1 MADNDQS
8 QEKTEEATPKR
19 MEKAREDGQA
29 PRSRELTTTA
39 VLLLGSLGLLWFGSF
54 ITDAIIG
61 TAKKNFAFSREAA
74 FDPAAMFS
82 FLTSSLAES
91 LLGLMPL
98 FGILLLAA
106 LLGPVALGGWLF
118 SVKAM
123 MPKFSRMNP
132 LEGIKRMFS
141 LKALVELGKA
151 LAKVIVLLMV
161 AILLLH
167 SMQDE
172 LLNLA
177 YENLGESIVH
187 SMEMG
192 IWAAIILSVA
202 TIIIAAVDVPFQI
215 WDNSQKLK
223 MTMQDV
229 KDEMKDSEGKPEVKG
244 RIRQL
249 QQEIASRQMMAAVP
263 EADVVITNPTHFSVA
278 VKYQPDNM
286 STPIVVAKGVDQA
299 ALKIREIAGANQV
312 EIVESPALARSIY
325 YTTKLDE
332 EIPEGL
338 YIAVAKVLA
347 YVFQLRHFRQ
357 GMAQRPAYP
366 RSINIPDDLYFD

>member
-19 MEKAREDGQA
+19 LEKAREDGQA
-29 PRSRELTTTA
+29 PRSKELTTTA
-39 VLLLGSLGLLWFGSF
+39 VLLLGSMGLLWFGSF
-54 ITDAIIG
+54 ISDSMFGI
-61 TAKKNFAFSREAA
+61 AKKNFSLSRETV

-82 FLTSSLAES
+82 LLGSSLADS
-91 LLGLMPL
+91 LLGLLPL

-118 SVKAM
+118 STKAM

-151 LAKVIVLLMV
+151 LAKVIVLLV
-161 AILLLH
+161 IAIILLKT
-167 SMQDE
+167 MQND

-177 YENLGESIVH
+177 YESLNKSIVH

-192 IWAAIILSVA
+192 IWAAIILSAA
-202 TIIIAAVDVPFQI
+202 TIVIALVDVPFQI

-223 MTMQDV
+223 MTLQDV

-249 QQEIASRQMMAAVP
+249 QQEIASRKMMAAVP
-263 EADVVITNPTHFSVA
+263 EADVVITNPTHFSIA
-278 VKYQPDNM
+278 VKYKPDHM
-286 STPIVVAKGVDQA
+286 ETPIVIAKGVDQA
-299 ALKIREIAGANQV
+299 ALKIREIAGANQIEV
-312 EIVESPALARSIY
+312 VESAALARSIY
-325 YTTKLDE
+325 YTTKIDE
-332 EIPEGL
+332 EIPAGL
-338 YIAVAKVLA
+338 YIAVAKILA
-347 YVFQLRHFRQ
+347 YVFQLRNFRQ
-357 GMAQRPAYP
+357 GLAQRPAYP
-366 RSINIPDDLYFD
+366 HSIKVPDDLYFD